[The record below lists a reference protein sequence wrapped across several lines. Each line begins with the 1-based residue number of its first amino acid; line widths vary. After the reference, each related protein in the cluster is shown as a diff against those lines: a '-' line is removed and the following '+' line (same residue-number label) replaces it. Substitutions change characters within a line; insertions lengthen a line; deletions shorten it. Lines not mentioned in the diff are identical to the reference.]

1 MTRLPYAEGTM
12 IRRWAHESIRHDRRR
27 FGTTI
32 VLYLLTTGLG
42 LVGPQV
48 LGSLVDAV
56 NAGAGTGRVDL
67 LATVFLVVLVAQ
79 ALIMRSVRD
88 QATRFGQTVLART
101 REDFVAHVLR
111 LPVSTVEAAGTGD
124 LLSRATTDVDRLD
137 DTVRNGAPEVIA
149 ATVTLLLTA
158 VAMIVTAPVVASGM
172 LVGVVLT
179 VVSVRWYQRRVA
191 PVLRD
196 VLSAWADVG
205 AVTHETVEGARTV
218 SSLRL
223 RNRRVHRNDTVV
235 AHAESQEHR
244 HRSLLIRL
252 LPSMELAYVLPI
264 AAVLLIGAFA
274 HDAGLVGIG
283 TLATVVLYAQAMSSP
298 IDELLIWFEE
308 FQVGASA
315 LRRVLGVG
323 AAPATGRAVAESHA
337 AEGDGVH
344 LRDVRFS
351 YREGV
356 EVLHGVD
363 LDVAR
368 GERIVIVGPS
378 GAGKSTL
385 ARLVAGI
392 STPDSGS
399 VVVGGTEITARTPEQ
414 ARREVVLLTQE
425 HHVFACS
432 LRENLLLTEWE
443 HTEDEVRDA
452 LRVVGALHWA
462 ETLPHGLET
471 VLGSGRSP
479 VPPAVAQQLAL
490 ARVVLA
496 NPHTIVL
503 DEATS
508 LIDNTTSR
516 GLEHSL
522 AAALHGR
529 TVLVVAHRLH
539 AARGAD
545 RVAVV
550 EDGRIAELGTHHD
563 LIAFDGSYARLHRTA
578 SGAVDHTAR

>member
-1 MTRLPYAEGTM
+1 
-12 IRRWAHESIRHDRRR
+12 
-27 FGTTI
+27 
-32 VLYLLTTGLG
+32 
-42 LVGPQV
+42 
-48 LGSLVDAV
+48 
-56 NAGAGTGRVDL
+56 
-67 LATVFLVVLVAQ
+67 
-79 ALIMRSVRD
+79 
-88 QATRFGQTVLART
+88 
-101 REDFVAHVLR
+101 
-111 LPVSTVEAAGTGD
+111 
-124 LLSRATTDVDRLD
+124 
-137 DTVRNGAPEVIA
+137 
-149 ATVTLLLTA
+149 
-158 VAMIVTAPVVASGM
+158 MIVTAPIVASGM

-179 VVSVRWYQRRVA
+179 TASVRWYQRRVG

-196 VLSAWADVG
+196 ILSAWADVG

-223 RNRRVHRNDTVV
+223 RNRRVHRNDTAV
-235 AHAESQEHR
+235 AHAESHEHR

-274 HDAGLVGIG
+274 YDAGLAGIG

-298 IDELLIWFEE
+298 VDELLMWFEE

-323 AAPATGRAVAESHA
+323 AAPTTGRAVAEPRA

-344 LRDVRFS
+344 LREVRFS

-368 GERIVIVGPS
+368 GERLVIVGPS

-385 ARLVAGI
+385 ARLIAGI
-392 STPDSGS
+392 SSPDSGS
-399 VVVGGTEITARTPEQ
+399 VVVGGTEITDRSPEQ

-432 LRENLLLTEWE
+432 LRENLLLTEWK
-443 HTEDEVRDA
+443 HTDDEVLEA
-452 LRVVGALHWA
+452 LRVVGALRWTEA
-462 ETLPHGLET
+462 LPHGLDT
-471 VLGSGRSP
+471 VLGSGRHP

-508 LIDNTTSR
+508 LVDNATSR

-522 AAALHGR
+522 ASALHGR
-529 TVLVVAHRLH
+529 TVLVIAHRLH

-550 EDGRIAELGTHHD
+550 EAGRITELGTHHE
-563 LIAFDGSYARLHRTA
+563 LIATGGSYARLHRTA
-578 SGAVDHTAR
+578 SGSVDHTTR